1 MRRGR
6 SCGAPFN
13 LPKLEWVVKVCAAE
27 RKFRILLPDGSTFLQ
42 LKTAGVWTPVA
53 LGKKSK
59 HAHRTKIFMS
69 LLGCFPPIFP
79 ARRVETQHKHT
90 QKQMQ

>member
-6 SCGAPFN
+6 SRGAPFN
-13 LPKLEWVVKVCAAE
+13 LPKREWVVKVCAAE

-42 LKTAGVWTPVA
+42 LKTAGAWTPGA

-59 HAHRTKIFMS
+59 HVGLYNIH
-69 LLGCFPPIFP
+69 L
-79 ARRVETQHKHT
+79 
-90 QKQMQ
+90 